1 MFFLEKGVFVKNAAM
16 NAELTGMIASETY
29 KMGSTLLQAG
39 VNYNTYQTNQK
50 LAAKGLT

>member
-29 KMGSTLLQAG
+29 KMGSTLLAAG
-39 VNYNTYQTNQK
+39 VSYDTYKTNK
-50 LAAKGLT
+50 ALAEKGLK